1 MTVIRGRG
9 VEKARLV
16 TISRDSREAR
26 VNAPLIKLSK
36 ALRLLGVEGWIRRVA
51 AAAFYRSWARG
62 GREVALGLGSS
73 LKIYERIPEIS
84 SSPRDTRG
92 FIMHRY

>member
-51 AAAFYRSWARG
+51 AAAFYRSWAREG
-62 GREVALGLGSS
+62 GRWRSVLAR